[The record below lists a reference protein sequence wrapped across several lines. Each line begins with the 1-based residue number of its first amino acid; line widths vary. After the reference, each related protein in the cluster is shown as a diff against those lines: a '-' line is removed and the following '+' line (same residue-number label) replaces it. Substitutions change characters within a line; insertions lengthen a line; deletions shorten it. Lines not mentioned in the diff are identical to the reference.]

1 MQNKNT
7 GENLL
12 INRNFNIELIAVFY
26 YSIIHFNIPVFILFF
41 LFFFLIF
48 FYETCV
54 FSLISRVQS
63 VSGGSS

>member
-26 YSIIHFNIPVFILFF
+26 YSIIHFSIPVFILFF

-48 FYETCV
+48 FLSNVC
-54 FSLISRVQS
+54 FFADFKSAI
-63 VSGGSS
+63 G